1 MKKSIMLCLVSL
13 CASLLYAQSSNA
25 KFIDSPSW
33 VLQGEGQVAAAPVA
47 TKAPASGATK
57 APASVSAPAKTTT
70 ASTASKSSTGSKS
83 VAGSKSAPAAVVK
96 GPQQEGFLHI
106 GVYVMPA
113 INWVGNVSDGYKR
126 DGVTG
131 MVTPTIMVDMRII
144 RRLFGGVG
152 ISFNTL
158 GGRLSAQG
166 TEDLRQHTSSYNFSY
181 IEIPFR
187 LKLKTPNFGESKGS
201 LFLSAGASV
210 GFGVNYKYKDVY
222 ENISLPTQ
230 FGNKEGTLTVTGK
243 MKKDAKLANF
253 SIIGQLGYNYQIVKH
268 FNLIVGVEYRYAC
281 VDPIKDNR
289 KFNLKD
295 LAFHNHQIGL
305 MLGIMF

>member
-33 VLQGEGQVAAAPVA
+33 VLQGEESVSSGAKVSATKAAPVSVQSSA
-47 TKAPASGATK
+47 QASA
-57 APASVSAPAKTTT
+57 TTT
-70 ASTASKSSTGSKS
+70 AKASSSS
-83 VAGSKSAPAAVVK
+83 SAAAKAAPTPVPK
-96 GPQQEGFLHI
+96 GPKQEGFLHVGI
-106 GVYVMPA
+106 YVMPA

-131 MVTPTIMVDMRII
+131 MVIPTVMVDMRII

-166 TEDLRQHTSSYNFSY
+166 TEDLMKHTSSYNFSY

-187 LKLKTPNFGESKGS
+187 LKLKTPNFGETKGS
-201 LFLSAGASV
+201 LFVSAGASV

-230 FGNKEGTLTVTGK
+230 FGNQEGTLTVTGK

-253 SIIGQLGYNYQIVKH
+253 SVIGQVGYNYQIVSH
-268 FNLIVGVEYRYAC
+268 FNLIIGVEYRYAC
-281 VDPIKDNR
+281 IDPIKDNR
-289 KFNLKD
+289 QFNLKD

>member
-33 VLQGEGQVAAAPVA
+33 VLQGEESVSSGAKASATKAAPVSVQYSA
-47 TKAPASGATK
+47 QAPA
-57 APASVSAPAKTTT
+57 TTT
-70 ASTASKSSTGSKS
+70 AKASSSS
-83 VAGSKSAPAAVVK
+83 SAAAKAAPTPVPK
-96 GPQQEGFLHI
+96 GPKQEGFLHVGI
-106 GVYVMPA
+106 YVMPA

-131 MVTPTIMVDMRII
+131 MVIPTVMVDMRII

-166 TEDLRQHTSSYNFSY
+166 TEDLMKHTSSYNFSY

-187 LKLKTPNFGESKGS
+187 LKLKTPNFGETKGS
-201 LFLSAGASV
+201 LFVSAGASV

-222 ENISLPTQ
+222 ENWPLPPA
-230 FGNKEGTLTVTGK
+230 FGNESGTMTVTGK

-253 SIIGQLGYNYQIVKH
+253 SVIGQVGYNYQIVSH
-268 FNLIVGVEYRYAC
+268 FNLIIGVEYRYAC
-281 VDPIKDNR
+281 IDPIKDNR
-289 KFNLKD
+289 QFNLKD

>member
-33 VLQGEGQVAAAPVA
+33 VLQGEERVAPAPLAAQTATPVA
-47 TKAPASGATK
+47 TSVATK
-57 APASVSAPAKTTT
+57 TPVSAPAPATKSS
-70 ASTASKSSTGSKS
+70 ASSKSS
-83 VAGSKSAPAAVVK
+83 AGSKSAPAPVVK
-96 GPQQEGFLHI
+96 GPKQEGFLHVGI
-106 GVYVMPA
+106 YVMPA

-222 ENISLPTQ
+222 ENISLPTA

-243 MKKDAKLANF
+243 MKKDSKLANF
-253 SIIGQLGYNYQIVKH
+253 SVIGQVGYNYQIVKH
-268 FNLIVGVEYRYAC
+268 FNLMIGVEYRYAC
-281 VDPIKDNR
+281 IDPIKDNR

-305 MLGIMF
+305 VLGIMF